1 MRSLPT
7 SATFTEG
14 AFFMHTLRYV
24 MGDDLFFPALKKT
37 GYRSPVYPSNLVN
50 TEDVEQLFSNAA
62 GFSLKPLFDL
72 YIRSTDKL
80 AIDVAGSKPGEYKV
94 SLLNI
99 DMPSGC

>member
-1 MRSLPT
+1 MQGKDIDEE
-7 SATFTEG
+7 SAYIGDIYAKG

-24 MGDDLFFPALKKT
+24 MGDDLFFPALKNWLPIP
-37 GYRSPVYPSNLVN
+37 GILYSNLVN

-80 AIDVAGSKPGEYKV
+80 AIDVAGSKPENTK
-94 SLLNI
+94 
-99 DMPSGC
+99 